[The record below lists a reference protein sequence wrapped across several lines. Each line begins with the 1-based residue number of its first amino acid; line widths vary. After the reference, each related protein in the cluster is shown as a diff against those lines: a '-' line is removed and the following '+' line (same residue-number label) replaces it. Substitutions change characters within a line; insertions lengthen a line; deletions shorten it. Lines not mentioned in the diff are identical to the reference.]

1 MASHL
6 LSKSSFIRGVQCEK
20 QLYLYKY
27 HYNKMDKLSEMQ
39 KAIFKRGTNIGIL
52 AQKLFPD
59 GMDASPK
66 SQFEYDKAVVVT
78 KNLINENQKVIYE
91 ASFNFSDVL
100 AIADIVVNEKN
111 GLKVFE
117 VKSSTSI
124 SETYIRDAALQ
135 YWVISNCGYKIK
147 DFSIIYINN
156 QYVRNG
162 EIELD
167 KLFLTESVLKLILP
181 LQKWVEENVKRFK
194 TVLSQKTIPK
204 IDIGEHCYDPYTC
217 GFYEYCRKHI
227 PENSIFDLSGVHLT
241 KKYDLYRSGIIKLK
255 DIPND
260 VNLPKN
266 AKLQVEVYKS
276 KKDLI
281 DKKAI
286 KEFLSDLNYPIY
298 FMDFESFQ
306 PAVPMFDNS
315 RPYQQIPFQ
324 YSLHF
329 KKNKKSKVEH
339 YEFLADTGIDPRIKF
354 IENLLRDTKSE
365 GDILTYNKSFE
376 VLRLKEVAEAFPKY
390 KTEIEERINRVKDLM
405 MPFQKK
411 YYYTYKMQGSYS
423 IKSVL
428 PALIPELSYESL
440 EINEGGLASTAYE
453 SLYYETDLMKIAE
466 TRNNLLQYCK
476 MDTFAMIR
484 LLEKLETII

>member
-1 MASHL
+1 MQIGKSMSSHL

-27 HYNKMDKLSEMQ
+27 HYNQMDKLSDMQ
-39 KAIFKRGTNIGIL
+39 KAIFKRGTDVGKL
-52 AQKLFPD
+52 AQQLFPN
-59 GMDASPK
+59 GIDASPK
-66 SQFEYDKAVVVT
+66 SQFEYEKAVLVT
-78 KNLINENQKVIYE
+78 KGLIEEKQKVIYE

-100 AIADIVVNEKN
+100 SVADIVVNEKS
-111 GLKVFE
+111 GLKIFE

-147 DFSIIYINN
+147 DFSITYINN
-156 QYVRNG
+156 QYIRKGV
-162 EIELD
+162 IELD
-167 KLFLTESVLKLILP
+167 KYFIIESVLEHILP

-194 TVLSQKTIPK
+194 IVLSKRIIPK
-204 IDIGEHCYDPYTC
+204 IDIGEHCYDPYIC
-217 GFYEYCRKHI
+217 GFFEYCRKHI
-227 PENSIFDLSGVHLT
+227 PENSVFDLSGVHLT
-241 KKYDLYRSGIIKLK
+241 KKYDLYRSGIIKLE
-255 DIPND
+255 DIPD
-260 VNLPKN
+260 DAGLSKN
-266 AKLQVEVYKS
+266 AKLQVDVYKS

-339 YEFLADTGIDPRIKF
+339 FEFLADTGTEPRIKF
-354 IENLLRDTKSE
+354 IENLLRDTKGE
-365 GDILTYNKSFE
+365 GDILAYNKSFE
-376 VLRLKEVAEAFPKY
+376 ILRLKEIADAFPKY
-390 KTEIEERINRVKDLM
+390 KIEIETYIFNRRNR
-405 MPFQKK
+405 
-411 YYYTYKMQGSYS
+411 T
-423 IKSVL
+423 
-428 PALIPELSYESL
+428 ES
-440 EINEGGLASTAYE
+440 
-453 SLYYETDLMKIAE
+453 
-466 TRNNLLQYCK
+466 
-476 MDTFAMIR
+476 
-484 LLEKLETII
+484 